1 MKIELNDRAKKDFA
15 KLDKHIQI
23 QIFKKLKFI
32 ESLNNPKDDG
42 KPLAGNLLGL
52 WRYRS
57 GDYRILAQILC
68 LILRV
73 VSIFLDFSFN
83 FYKMLV
89 STFLFKYLH
98 SAIIKS

>member
-1 MKIELNDRAKKDFA
+1 MKVELNDRAKKDFA

-32 ESLNNPKDDG
+32 ESLDNPKDDG

-57 GDYRILAQILC
+57 GDYRILAQILGDK
-68 LILRV
+68 LIILV
-73 VSIFLDFSFN
+73 VKISHRKN
-83 FYKMLV
+83 VYN
-89 STFLFKYLH
+89 
-98 SAIIKS
+98 

>member
-32 ESLNNPKDDG
+32 ENLNNPKDDG

-57 GDYRILAQILC
+57 GDYRILAQILDDK
-68 LILRV
+68 LIILV
-73 VSIFLDFSFN
+73 VKISHRKNIYN
-83 FYKMLV
+83 
-89 STFLFKYLH
+89 
-98 SAIIKS
+98 

>member
-1 MKIELNDRAKKDFA
+1 MKVELNDRAKKDFA

-52 WRYRS
+52 WRYRRQNIS
-57 GDYRILAQILC
+57 SNTR
-68 LILRV
+68 
-73 VSIFLDFSFN
+73 
-83 FYKMLV
+83 
-89 STFLFKYLH
+89 
-98 SAIIKS
+98 

>member
-32 ESLNNPKDDG
+32 ESLNDPKDDG

-57 GDYRILAQILC
+57 GDYRILAQILDDK
-68 LILRV
+68 LIILV
-73 VSIFLDFSFN
+73 VKISHRKN
-83 FYKMLV
+83 VYN
-89 STFLFKYLH
+89 
-98 SAIIKS
+98 

>member
-32 ESLNNPKDDG
+32 ESLDNPKDDG

-57 GDYRILAQILC
+57 GDYRILAQILGDK
-68 LILRV
+68 LIILV
-73 VSIFLDFSFN
+73 VKISHRKNIYDF
-83 FYKMLV
+83 K
-89 STFLFKYLH
+89 K
-98 SAIIKS
+98 

>member
-1 MKIELNDRAKKDFA
+1 MKVELNDGAKRDFA

-57 GDYRILAQILC
+57 GDYRILAQILDDK
-68 LILRV
+68 LIILV
-73 VSIFLDFSFN
+73 VKISHRKSIYDF
-83 FYKMLV
+83 K
-89 STFLFKYLH
+89 K
-98 SAIIKS
+98 

>member
-1 MKIELNDRAKKDFA
+1 MYENWINDRAKKDFA

-32 ESLNNPKDDG
+32 ESLNDPKDDG

-57 GDYRILAQILC
+57 GDYRILAQILDDK
-68 LILRV
+68 LIILV
-73 VSIFLDFSFN
+73 VKISHR
-83 FYKMLV
+83 KMFMTL
-89 STFLFKYLH
+89 KNNN
-98 SAIIKS
+98 I

>member
-32 ESLNNPKDDG
+32 ESLDNPKDDG

-57 GDYRILAQILC
+57 GDYRILAQILGDK
-68 LILRV
+68 LIILV
-73 VSIFLDFSFN
+73 VKISHRKN
-83 FYKMLV
+83 VYN
-89 STFLFKYLH
+89 
-98 SAIIKS
+98 

>member
-1 MKIELNDRAKKDFA
+1 MKVELNDRAKRDFA

-32 ESLNNPKDDG
+32 ENLNNPKDDG

-57 GDYRILAQILC
+57 GDYRILAQILDDK
-68 LILRV
+68 LIILV
-73 VSIFLDFSFN
+73 VKISHRKNIYDF
-83 FYKMLV
+83 K
-89 STFLFKYLH
+89 K
-98 SAIIKS
+98 

>member
-1 MKIELNDRAKKDFA
+1 MKIELNDGAKKDFA

-57 GDYRILAQILC
+57 GDYRILAQILDDK
-68 LILRV
+68 LIILV
-73 VSIFLDFSFN
+73 VKISHRKNIYDF
-83 FYKMLV
+83 K
-89 STFLFKYLH
+89 K
-98 SAIIKS
+98 

>member
-1 MKIELNDRAKKDFA
+1 MKVELNDRAKRDFA

-32 ESLNNPKDDG
+32 ESLNDPKDDG

-57 GDYRILAQILC
+57 GDYRILAQILDDK
-68 LILRV
+68 LIILV
-73 VSIFLDFSFN
+73 VKISHRKN
-83 FYKMLV
+83 VYN
-89 STFLFKYLH
+89 
-98 SAIIKS
+98 

>member
-1 MKIELNDRAKKDFA
+1 MKVELNDRAKKDFA

-32 ESLNNPKDDG
+32 ENLNNPKDDG

-57 GDYRILAQILC
+57 GDYRILAQILDDK
-68 LILRV
+68 LIILV
-73 VSIFLDFSFN
+73 VKISHRKNIYDL
-83 FYKMLV
+83 K
-89 STFLFKYLH
+89 K
-98 SAIIKS
+98 

>member
-1 MKIELNDRAKKDFA
+1 MKVELNDRAKKDFA

-32 ESLNNPKDDG
+32 ESLDNPKDDG

-57 GDYRILAQILC
+57 GDYRILAQILDDK
-68 LILRV
+68 LIILV
-73 VSIFLDFSFN
+73 VKISHRKN
-83 FYKMLV
+83 VYN
-89 STFLFKYLH
+89 
-98 SAIIKS
+98 

>member
-1 MKIELNDRAKKDFA
+1 MWLKCMKIELNDRAKKDFA

-32 ESLNNPKDDG
+32 ESLNDPKDDG

-57 GDYRILAQILC
+57 GDYRILAQILDDK
-68 LILRV
+68 LIILV
-73 VSIFLDFSFN
+73 VKISHRKNVYDF
-83 FYKMLV
+83 K
-89 STFLFKYLH
+89 KQ
-98 SAIIKS
+98 

>member
-57 GDYRILAQILC
+57 GDYRILAQILDDK
-68 LILRV
+68 LIILV
-73 VSIFLDFSFN
+73 VKISHRKN
-83 FYKMLV
+83 VYN
-89 STFLFKYLH
+89 
-98 SAIIKS
+98 

>member
-1 MKIELNDRAKKDFA
+1 MKVELNDRAKRDFA

-57 GDYRILAQILC
+57 GDYRILAQILDDK
-68 LILRV
+68 LIILV
-73 VSIFLDFSFN
+73 VKISHRKNIYDF
-83 FYKMLV
+83 K
-89 STFLFKYLH
+89 K
-98 SAIIKS
+98 

>member
-1 MKIELNDRAKKDFA
+1 MKIESNYRAKKDFA

-32 ESLNNPKDDG
+32 ESLNDPKDDG

-57 GDYRILAQILC
+57 GDYRILAQILDDK
-68 LILRV
+68 LIILV
-73 VSIFLDFSFN
+73 VKISHRKNIYDF
-83 FYKMLV
+83 K
-89 STFLFKYLH
+89 K
-98 SAIIKS
+98 

>member
-1 MKIELNDRAKKDFA
+1 MKVELNDRAKRDFA

-57 GDYRILAQILC
+57 GDYRILAQILDDK
-68 LILRV
+68 LIILV
-73 VSIFLDFSFN
+73 VKISHRKSIYDF
-83 FYKMLV
+83 K
-89 STFLFKYLH
+89 K
-98 SAIIKS
+98 

>member
-1 MKIELNDRAKKDFA
+1 MKVELNDRAKRDFA

-32 ESLNNPKDDG
+32 ENLNNPKDDG

-57 GDYRILAQILC
+57 GDYRILAQILDDK
-68 LILRV
+68 LIILV
-73 VSIFLDFSFN
+73 VKISHRKNIYDL
-83 FYKMLV
+83 K
-89 STFLFKYLH
+89 K
-98 SAIIKS
+98 

>member
-32 ESLNNPKDDG
+32 ESLNDPKDDG
-42 KPLAGNLLGL
+42 KLLAGNLLGL

-57 GDYRILAQILC
+57 GDYRILAQILDDK
-68 LILRV
+68 LIILV
-73 VSIFLDFSFN
+73 VKIYHRKN
-83 FYKMLV
+83 VYN
-89 STFLFKYLH
+89 
-98 SAIIKS
+98 

>member
-1 MKIELNDRAKKDFA
+1 MKVELNDRAKRNFA

-57 GDYRILAQILC
+57 GDYRILAQILDDK
-68 LILRV
+68 LIILV
-73 VSIFLDFSFN
+73 VKISHRKNI
-83 FYKMLV
+83 
-89 STFLFKYLH
+89 
-98 SAIIKS
+98 

>member
-1 MKIELNDRAKKDFA
+1 MKVELNDRAKRNFA

-57 GDYRILAQILC
+57 GDYRILAQILDDK
-68 LILRV
+68 LIILV
-73 VSIFLDFSFN
+73 VKISHRKN
-83 FYKMLV
+83 VYN
-89 STFLFKYLH
+89 
-98 SAIIKS
+98 

>member
-1 MKIELNDRAKKDFA
+1 MKVELNDRAKRDFA

-57 GDYRILAQILC
+57 GDYRILAQILDDK
-68 LILRV
+68 LIILV
-73 VSIFLDFSFN
+73 VKISHR
-83 FYKMLV
+83 K
-89 STFLFKYLH
+89 KYL
-98 SAIIKS
+98 

>member
-32 ESLNNPKDDG
+32 ESLNDPKDDG

-57 GDYRILAQILC
+57 GDYRILAQILDDK
-68 LILRV
+68 LIILV
-73 VSIFLDFSFN
+73 VKISHRKNVYDF
-83 FYKMLV
+83 K
-89 STFLFKYLH
+89 KQ
-98 SAIIKS
+98 

>member
-1 MKIELNDRAKKDFA
+1 MKIELNYRAKKDFA

-32 ESLNNPKDDG
+32 ESLNDPKDDG

-57 GDYRILAQILC
+57 GDYRILAQILDDK
-68 LILRV
+68 LIILV
-73 VSIFLDFSFN
+73 VKISYRKNIYDF
-83 FYKMLV
+83 K
-89 STFLFKYLH
+89 K
-98 SAIIKS
+98 

>member
-32 ESLNNPKDDG
+32 ENLNNPKDDG

-57 GDYRILAQILC
+57 GDYRILAQILGDK
-68 LILRV
+68 LIILV
-73 VSIFLDFSFN
+73 VKISHRKNIYDF
-83 FYKMLV
+83 K
-89 STFLFKYLH
+89 K
-98 SAIIKS
+98 

>member
-32 ESLNNPKDDG
+32 ENLNNPKDDG

-57 GDYRILAQILC
+57 GDYRILAQILDDK
-68 LILRV
+68 LIILV
-73 VSIFLDFSFN
+73 VKISHRKNIYDF
-83 FYKMLV
+83 K
-89 STFLFKYLH
+89 K
-98 SAIIKS
+98 

>member
-32 ESLNNPKDDG
+32 ESLNDPKDDG

-57 GDYRILAQILC
+57 GDYRILAQILDDK
-68 LILRV
+68 LIILV
-73 VSIFLDFSFN
+73 VKISHRKNIYN
-83 FYKMLV
+83 
-89 STFLFKYLH
+89 
-98 SAIIKS
+98 

>member
-32 ESLNNPKDDG
+32 ENLNNPKDDG

-57 GDYRILAQILC
+57 GDYRILAQILDDK
-68 LILRV
+68 LIILV
-73 VSIFLDFSFN
+73 VKISHRKN
-83 FYKMLV
+83 VYN
-89 STFLFKYLH
+89 
-98 SAIIKS
+98 

>member
-32 ESLNNPKDDG
+32 ESLNNPKYDG
-42 KPLAGNLLGL
+42 KPSAGNLLGL

-57 GDYRILAQILC
+57 GDYRILAQILDDK
-68 LILRV
+68 LIILV
-73 VSIFLDFSFN
+73 VKISHRKN
-83 FYKMLV
+83 TYN
-89 STFLFKYLH
+89 
-98 SAIIKS
+98 

>member
-32 ESLNNPKDDG
+32 ENLNNPKDDG

-57 GDYRILAQILC
+57 EDYRILAQILDDK
-68 LILRV
+68 LIILV
-73 VSIFLDFSFN
+73 VKISHRKNIYDF
-83 FYKMLV
+83 K
-89 STFLFKYLH
+89 KQ
-98 SAIIKS
+98 

>member
-15 KLDKHIQI
+15 KLDKHI

-52 WRYRS
+52 WRYRI
-57 GDYRILAQILC
+57 GDYRILAQILDDK
-68 LILRV
+68 LIILV
-73 VSIFLDFSFN
+73 VKISHRKNIYDF
-83 FYKMLV
+83 K
-89 STFLFKYLH
+89 K
-98 SAIIKS
+98 